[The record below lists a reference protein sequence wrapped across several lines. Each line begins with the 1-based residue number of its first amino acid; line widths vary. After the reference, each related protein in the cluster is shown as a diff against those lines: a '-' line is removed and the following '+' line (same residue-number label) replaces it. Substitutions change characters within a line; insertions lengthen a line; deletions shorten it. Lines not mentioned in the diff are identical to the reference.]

1 MKRILIVLLLAAQ
14 LLAAASCGGR
24 ADVKKPSD
32 ETGGVT
38 EDTTAEV
45 TTSFY
50 DSIDIPD
57 FSGKSFT
64 ILARTD
70 LIDEMYAESETGE
83 IVNDAVFKRNL
94 NVADRLKIDLNV
106 IDQPGDWANQGRFV
120 KYVSSAIM
128 SDDDSFQLIAG
139 YMNYMPI
146 TILDGYYT
154 DINTLP
160 FINTSNSWWV
170 KGFNDNVTING
181 RMYMAMGDLCSS
193 MLRYAFCGYANTKL
207 MKDNGYAAEDLY
219 QAVRDG
225 KWTFDMMTGMA
236 KNVCADLDGDGKM
249 TEDDLHG
256 VGMHY
261 MPVRALTNAFAID
274 YTKRDQNGLPEIS
287 LYGERLVEAYEK
299 VAAAVNSEYWCYK
312 GNTMNM
318 FKEDRSLFFFT
329 TLGTTNDLRDMK
341 SGFAVVPMPK
351 YDEAQDG
358 YRTET
363 VDTTS
368 ILLVPVTIREPE
380 LVGLAL
386 EALNYESQK
395 LVTPAYFD
403 IAMQS
408 KYTRDEESKE
418 MIQIVRDS
426 IYFDFGYVFAGAIG
440 GEINCIMESAMSDKG
455 LASVWAS
462 NEDKMEK
469 GLEKLLEFFAK

>member
-14 LLAAASCGGR
+14 LLAAASCGG
-24 ADVKKPSD
+24 DSGEKVPS
-32 ETGGVT
+32 GGSDRT
-38 EDTTAEV
+38 EDTSAEE

-64 ILARTD
+64 ILVRTN
-70 LIDEMYAESETGE
+70 LIDEMYTESETGE
-83 IVNDAVFKRNL
+83 IVNDAVYKRNCNVSERL
-94 NVADRLKIDLNV
+94 NIDLNV
-106 IDQPGDWANQGRFV
+106 IDQPGDWANKDRFV
-120 KYVSSAIM
+120 NYVSSAIM
-128 SDDDSFQLIAG
+128 SDDDSFQLVAG

-160 FINTSNSWWV
+160 YIDLSHEWWV
-170 KGFNDNVTING
+170 NGFNDNATING

-193 MLRYAFCGYANTKL
+193 MLRYAYCGYANTKL
-207 MKDNGYAAEDLY
+207 LEDNGYVAEDLY

-236 KNVCADLDGDGKM
+236 KNVCSDLDGDGKI
-249 TEDDLHG
+249 TFDDLQG
-256 VGMHY
+256 VWMHY

-274 YTKRDQNGLPEIS
+274 YTERDQNGLPKIS
-287 LYGERLVEAYEK
+287 LYCERLVNAYDK
-299 VAAAVNSEYWCYK
+299 VASAVKSDYWCYTGGDGDVK
-312 GNTMNM
+312 
-318 FKEDRSLFFFT
+318 FKEDKALFFFDV
-329 TLGTTNDLRDMK
+329 LGTTDKLRDMQ

-368 ILLVPVTIREPE
+368 ILLVPSTIRDPE

-403 IAMQS
+403 VAMQS
-408 KYTRDEESKE
+408 KYARDEESKE
-418 MIQIVRDS
+418 MMQIVRDS
-426 IYFDFGYVFAGAIG
+426 IYFDFGYIFAGAIG
-440 GEINCIMESAMSDKG
+440 GGINSIMESAVSGKG
-455 LASVWAS
+455 LASVWAA
-462 NEDKMEK
+462 NEGTMEK
-469 GLEKLLEFFAK
+469 GLDKLLEFFGE

>member
-207 MKDNGYAAEDLY
+207 MKDNG
-219 QAVRDG
+219 
-225 KWTFDMMTGMA
+225 
-236 KNVCADLDGDGKM
+236 
-249 TEDDLHG
+249 
-256 VGMHY
+256 
-261 MPVRALTNAFAID
+261 
-274 YTKRDQNGLPEIS
+274 
-287 LYGERLVEAYEK
+287 
-299 VAAAVNSEYWCYK
+299 
-312 GNTMNM
+312 
-318 FKEDRSLFFFT
+318 
-329 TLGTTNDLRDMK
+329 
-341 SGFAVVPMPK
+341 
-351 YDEAQDG
+351 
-358 YRTET
+358 
-363 VDTTS
+363 
-368 ILLVPVTIREPE
+368 
-380 LVGLAL
+380 
-386 EALNYESQK
+386 
-395 LVTPAYFD
+395 
-403 IAMQS
+403 
-408 KYTRDEESKE
+408 
-418 MIQIVRDS
+418 
-426 IYFDFGYVFAGAIG
+426 
-440 GEINCIMESAMSDKG
+440 
-455 LASVWAS
+455 
-462 NEDKMEK
+462 
-469 GLEKLLEFFAK
+469 